1 MKLYFV
7 RHGHMYATPDTALDP
22 DNGQINEPLD
32 AEGIDQATKL
42 ADELKDVAFDAIISS
57 PLKRAHQTAEIV
69 NTYHN
74 LPIKID
80 AAWRERDTGGY
91 VTSEVWNTLFNFD
104 NGSSL
109 ESIEDLRTFFQRV
122 YRAIDTLKEEYKDQ
136 TVLIASHGGVHQAL
150 YSYVNK
156 LPLTG
161 NARNDPLR
169 NCEYRVYE
177 IE

>member
-32 AEGIDQATKL
+32 TEGVDQANKL
-42 ADELKDVAFDAIISS
+42 ALELKDISFDAIISS
-57 PLKRAHQTAEIV
+57 PLKRAQQTAEII

-80 AAWRERDTGGY
+80 PVWRERDTGGY
-91 VTSEVWNTLFNFD
+91 VASEVWNKLFDFDTNF
-104 NGSSL
+104 SL
-109 ESIEDLRTFFQRV
+109 EASEDLRTFFQRV
-122 YRAIDTLKEEYKDQ
+122 YKAIDALKEEYKGQ

-161 NARNDPLR
+161 NARNDPLQ
-169 NCEYRVYE
+169 NCEYRIYE

>member
-32 AEGIDQATKL
+32 AEGVDQANKL
-42 ADELKDVAFDAIISS
+42 AVELKDVAFDAIISS
-57 PLKRAHQTAEIV
+57 PLKRAQQTAEIV

-91 VTSEVWNTLFNFD
+91 VTSEVWNKLFNFD
-104 NGSSL
+104 SDSSL
-109 ESIEDLRTFFQRV
+109 ETSEDLRAFFHRV
-122 YRAIDTLKEEYKDQ
+122 YKAIDVLKEEYRDK

-150 YSYVNK
+150 YSYVNR

-161 NARNDPLR
+161 NARNDPLQ
-169 NCEYRVYE
+169 NCGYRIYD
-177 IE
+177 IK